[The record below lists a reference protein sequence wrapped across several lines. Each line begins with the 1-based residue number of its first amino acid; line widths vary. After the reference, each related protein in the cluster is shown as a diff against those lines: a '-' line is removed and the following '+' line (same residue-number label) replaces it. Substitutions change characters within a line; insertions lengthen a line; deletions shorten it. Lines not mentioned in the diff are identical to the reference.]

1 MHANEKLELDPRDY
15 EWGYDDEDYVEA
27 VKNHPW
33 SVVAHIEWENRKY
46 SFAETRIYQDKR
58 TGLLYLAFDKGC
70 SCPKAFENHTVADL
84 IPLRSIADWYKHALD
99 HRTVPNEYETGTD
112 LAEYQ
117 AMTTRVRELL
127 QEARA

>member
-1 MHANEKLELDPRDY
+1 MIADEKLRLNRWDY
-15 EWGYDDEDYVEA
+15 DNNDDFREA

-33 SVVAHIEWENRKY
+33 RWVAGIDWENRKY

-84 IPLRSIADWYKHALD
+84 IPLRSIADWYKHALE
-99 HRTVPNEYETGTD
+99 HRTTD
-112 LAEYQ
+112 
-117 AMTTRVRELL
+117 RKSVV
-127 QEARA
+127 

>member
-33 SVVAHIEWENRKY
+33 SVVAHIEWENRMCSY
-46 SFAETRIYQDKR
+46 CETRVYQDNR
-58 TGLLYLAFDKGC
+58 TGLLYLAFDTGC
-70 SCPKAFENHTVADL
+70 SCPTPFEGHTVADL
-84 IPLRSIADWYKHALD
+84 TPLRSIADWYRHALD
-99 HRTVPNEYETGTD
+99 HRIVRNALGIGTD